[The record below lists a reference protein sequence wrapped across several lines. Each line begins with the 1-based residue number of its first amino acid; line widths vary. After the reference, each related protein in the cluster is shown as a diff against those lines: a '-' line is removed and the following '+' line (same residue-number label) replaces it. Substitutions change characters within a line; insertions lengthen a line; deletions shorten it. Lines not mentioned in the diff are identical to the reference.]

1 MKKRLIILFLALMGM
16 GVRAWAYEN
25 TYALIIGVADYKN
38 FSEYEGDL
46 SYTVSD
52 AMRFAAFL
60 KSPKGGSIPAI
71 NICLLVD
78 SQATRA
84 NIIAKGKALFA
95 KAKKNDRVIF
105 FFSGHGDRGCFLPWD
120 VTEYGDNMLDFSDVK
135 AIFRMA
141 KCDTKLLFADACFA
155 GSMRDNSARG
165 NFRRNVDRGRN
176 ASSNTNIAVM
186 MSCKGNETS
195 LEAPDLHQGLFTYY
209 LMKGLAGEANTDH
222 NRFVTIQELYYYV
235 YHKVKDD
242 AARRNHSQTP
252 DLFGKFDLGL
262 IVAKV

>member
-1 MKKRLIILFLALMGM
+1 MKKRIVILLLALMGM
-16 GVRAWAYEN
+16 GVSAWAYNN
-25 TYALIIGVADYKN
+25 TYALVIGVADYKN
-38 FSEYEGDL
+38 FSEYSGDL

-60 KSPKGGSIPAI
+60 KSPKGGSVPSI

-78 SQATRA
+78 SQASRA

-95 KAKKNDRVIF
+95 KAKKDDRVIF

-120 VTEYGDNMLDFSDVK
+120 ATEYGDNMLDFNQVK
-135 AIFRMA
+135 AIFRSA

-155 GSMRDNSARG
+155 GSMRGDNARG
-165 NFRRNVDRGRN
+165 AFRRNLNRGRR
-176 ASSNTNIAVM
+176 ASENMNIAVM
-186 MSCKGNETS
+186 MSCKSDETS

-209 LMKGLAGEANTDH
+209 LMKGLAGEANSDG
-222 NRFVTIQELYYYV
+222 NRYVTIQELYYYV

-242 AARRNHSQTP
+242 ASRRDHSQTP
-252 DLFGKFDLGL
+252 DLFGKFDLSL

>member
-1 MKKRLIILFLALMGM
+1 MKKRLIILLLALMGM
-16 GVRAWAYEN
+16 GVKAWAYNN

-78 SQATRA
+78 SQATKA

-95 KAKKNDRVIF
+95 KAKKDDRVIF
-105 FFSGHGDRGCFLPWD
+105 FFSGHGDKGCFLPWD
-120 VTEYGDNMLDFSDVK
+120 VTMYGDNMLDFSDVK

-155 GSMRDNSARG
+155 GSMRGNNRSALQ
-165 NFRRNVDRGRN
+165 RNMNRSRN
-176 ASSNTNIAVM
+176 TASNMNIAVM
-186 MSCKGNETS
+186 MSCKDNETS

-222 NRFVTIQELYYYV
+222 NHFVTIQELYYYV

-242 AARRNHSQTP
+242 AASRNHSQTP

>member
-1 MKKRLIILFLALMGM
+1 MKKRLVILLLALMGM
-16 GVRAWAYEN
+16 GVSAMAYNN
-25 TYALIIGVADYKN
+25 TYAIIIGVADYKN
-38 FSEYEGDL
+38 FSAYEGDL

-60 KSPKGGSIPAI
+60 KSPKGGSVPAI

-78 SQATRA
+78 SQANKA

-95 KAKKNDRVIF
+95 KAKKDDRVIF

-120 VTEYGDNMLDFSDVK
+120 ATEYGNNLLDFSDVK
-135 AIFRMA
+135 AIFRAA

-155 GSMRDNSARG
+155 GSMRG
-165 NFRRNVDRGRN
+165 NGGRTNFHRNDGGGRN
-176 ASSNTNIAVM
+176 NSSNTNIAVM
-186 MSCKGNETS
+186 MSCKDNETS

-209 LMKGLAGEANTDH
+209 LMKGLAGEANPDH

-252 DLFGKFDLGL
+252 DLFGNFNLGL